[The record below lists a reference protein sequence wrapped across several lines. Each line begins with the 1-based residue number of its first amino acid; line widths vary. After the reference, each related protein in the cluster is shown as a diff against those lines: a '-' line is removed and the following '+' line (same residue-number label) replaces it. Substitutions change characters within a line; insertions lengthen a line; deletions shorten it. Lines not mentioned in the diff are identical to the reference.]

1 MRCREVRCWLYSF
14 RPTSSWPVDVVT
26 HLQQCQA
33 CQQLRTRLQR
43 IDQGMSKLTGPASD
57 GTAQAKLLDRIAETP
72 QTPVPE
78 LATPRQSWPRLRV
91 GAHLTGAAAL

>member
-72 QTPVPE
+72 QTPGQE
-78 LATPRQSWPRLRV
+78 LATPSQSGPRTPV
-91 GAHLTGAAAL
+91 PASCHEAASI